1 MPLPGAE
8 HITTTSLRSVNSKL
22 FLNLP
27 PCESKIMIVNL
38 KMPLAAVIWIFFNN
52 ILKTFLMVGT
62 HAVRNNSPL
71 CNKRYTHFVQ
81 SFLQCFSPF
90 QKLLSQDRLKVEPP
104 YHSLSVAV
112 KSSLFFSL
120 VSPAF
125 FFLNFIFQ
133 TKSVQDANCDQNIII
148 SQETQPNSRTAFAAL
163 LTPPVWP
170 FWASASLQNSR
181 HPLPRASADATG

>member
-27 PCESKIMIVNL
+27 PCGSKIMIVNL

-71 CNKRYTHFVQ
+71 CNKQYTHFVQ

-125 FFLNFIFQ
+125 FF
-133 TKSVQDANCDQNIII
+133 
-148 SQETQPNSRTAFAAL
+148 
-163 LTPPVWP
+163 
-170 FWASASLQNSR
+170 
-181 HPLPRASADATG
+181 